1 MYDPNSAIPETAKP
15 AVWRCYDAW
24 RGRRHRRFAART
36 AHQLPRWRN
45 RKSYRRVVAAQAA
58 AVVVM
63 IVGSVIA
70 FFSSDWFLIPFFI
83 GAATTLACQRILRII
98 TGSIGDAPITALDEI
113 QLAQRNSARSIAFI
127 VLFSLMF
134 IPYFVLIGLSNLDNV
149 DPQAIYGVAI
159 LLISL
164 MLAAA
169 VLPSMLTAWWMAD
182 PDPED
187 YAEPPTAEPPT
198 PNSSTHGS
206 STINQEGG
214 LR

>member
-1 MYDPNSAIPETAKP
+1 MLGEP
-15 AVWRCYDAW
+15 AL
-24 RGRRHRRFAART
+24 GF
-36 AHQLPRWRN
+36 N
-45 RKSYRRVVAAQAA
+45 KSA
-58 AVVVM
+58 AV
-63 IVGSVIA
+63 A
-70 FFSSDWFLIPFFI
+70 
-83 GAATTLACQRILRII
+83 
-98 TGSIGDAPITALDEI
+98 E
-113 QLAQRNSARSIAFI
+113 
-127 VLFSLMF
+127 
-134 IPYFVLIGLSNLDNV
+134 LIGLSNLDNV